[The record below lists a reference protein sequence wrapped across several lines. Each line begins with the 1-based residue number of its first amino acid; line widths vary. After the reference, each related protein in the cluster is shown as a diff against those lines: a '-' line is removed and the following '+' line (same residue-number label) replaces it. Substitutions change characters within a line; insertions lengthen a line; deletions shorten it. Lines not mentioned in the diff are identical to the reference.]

1 MSNSDSYTLSM
12 LLECHTI
19 TKKFGGILAIN
30 NLSFNIYEKEIFGLI
45 GPNGAGKTT
54 LFNLI
59 TGCIKPDA
67 GIFRFDGQE
76 ITKKEPYDICKRGIA
91 RTHQLVKPFVNQT
104 VIQNALVGRFFGNF
118 DNISTA
124 QARKEIDPLLKLLS
138 LDEKADRMVKELNV
152 FERKNVELLRALAT
166 KPRLLLLDE
175 PASGLS
181 TNELANFI
189 EQIRSISNMGVTICI
204 IEHVMKL
211 VLNLCDR
218 VTVIHHGEKVT
229 EGSPA
234 EVTNDAEVIRL
245 YLGES
250 D

>member
-1 MSNSDSYTLSM
+1 M
-12 LLECHTI
+12 LFECHNI

-54 LFNLI
+54 MFNLI
-59 TGCIKPDA
+59 TGCIKPDT
-67 GIFRFDGQE
+67 GIFRFNGQE
-76 ITKKEPYDICKRGIA
+76 ITEKEPYDICKRGIA

-104 VIQNALVGRFFGNF
+104 VIQNALVGRFFGNS
-118 DNISTA
+118 DNISTSK
-124 QARKEIDPLLKLLS
+124 ARKEINPLLKLLG
-138 LDEKADRMVKELNV
+138 LDEKADRMVKELNI

-181 TNELANFI
+181 TTELANFI
-189 EQIRSISNMGVTICI
+189 EQIRSISNLGVTICI
-204 IEHVMKL
+204 IEHVMRL
-211 VLNLCDR
+211 VLDLCDR

-229 EGSPA
+229 EGPPK

>member
-104 VIQNALVGRFFGNF
+104 VIQNALVGSFFGNF